1 MSQLLI
7 SAPKD
12 ADTGAILVVVGT
24 AAPDHFSCGIP
35 YDSAGMAVDDSSPIT
50 NYSMGLPFTANGR
63 LAVSSG
69 ATTYYNSGAA
79 PFDASGALVMQN
91 GTVDHVATGIPYLA
105 AAE

>member
-35 YDSAGMAVDDSSPIT
+35 YDSAGVAVDDSSPIT
-50 NYSMGLPFTANGR
+50 NHSMGLPFTANGR
-63 LAVSSG
+63 IAVSG
-69 ATTYYNSGAA
+69 GDTTYYSSGAA
-79 PFDASGALVMQN
+79 PFDASGALVMQA
-91 GTVDHVATGIPYLA
+91 GDVDHYSAGIPYLA
-105 AAE
+105 